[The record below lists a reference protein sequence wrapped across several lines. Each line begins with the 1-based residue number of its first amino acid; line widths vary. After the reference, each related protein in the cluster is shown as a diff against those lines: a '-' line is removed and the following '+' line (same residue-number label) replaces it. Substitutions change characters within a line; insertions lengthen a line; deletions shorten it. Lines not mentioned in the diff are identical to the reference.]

1 MGPELERE
9 LGRLVRAA
17 QAEGLPGITAAVVRD
32 GRVLWADA
40 VGLADVSGER
50 VTPDHQHRIG
60 SITKTFTAVAVM
72 QLRDAGLLALDDSL
86 VTHLADAGRPE
97 PTIRDLLSHLAG
109 IQREPPGTVWET
121 FDFPSGPELVA
132 RLADAEQAL
141 PAGRA
146 WHYSNLAFA
155 LLGEV
160 VERVGGMPY
169 GRYVEERILRP
180 LGMERT
186 GFTAIAPVATPY
198 AVDPYGDVVH
208 EELTLAE
215 EGSAGAAGSLWSTVG
230 DLCTWASF
238 LADPDGGVLDP
249 VTVAEMAEV
258 QAMVDRERWTLA
270 WGLGL
275 ELWRSGDL
283 VLVGHEG
290 AMPGFLA
297 AVFASRAHRVG
308 AAALTNAG
316 NRGEPGKLA
325 VRLVEAVLELE
336 PAVSEEWT
344 PGEPPP
350 AEIASLLGRWWT
362 EGSEFTLAYRA
373 GRLEARMASD
383 PPDKPPAVFEPEAA
397 DRFRGISGRE
407 QGELLEVVRDEGGE
421 PVKLYWATYP
431 CTRGFS
437 TFRTAKTGGS
447 D

>member
-86 VTHLADAGRPE
+86 VIHLADAGRPE

-316 NRGEPGKLA
+316 NRGEPGSS
-325 VRLVEAVLELE
+325 RC
-336 PAVSEEWT
+336 
-344 PGEPPP
+344 
-350 AEIASLLGRWWT
+350 
-362 EGSEFTLAYRA
+362 GSSR
-373 GRLEARMASD
+373 RCSSWSR
-383 PPDKPPAVFEPEAA
+383 PCP
-397 DRFRGISGRE
+397 RSGRR
-407 QGELLEVVRDEGGE
+407 VSRRRRRSPRCSAVGGRRGASSPSPTV
-421 PVKLYWATYP
+421 PVGSRRAWRAIRLTSRRRSSSP
-431 CTRGFS
+431 RQP
-437 TFRTAKTGGS
+437 TASAGSPGGS
-447 D
+447 RESSSKSSATRAASR